1 MDWKTVRQCEY
12 KGWTII
18 DNGYGF
24 KAYGPNGGWL
34 WTRYYIDQLI
44 SEIDKREGNNS

>member
-1 MDWKTVRQCEY
+1 MNWKTVRQCEY

-24 KAYGPNGGWL
+24 KAYGPNSERIWS
-34 WTRYYIDQLI
+34 RYSID
-44 SEIDKREGNNS
+44 EILADIDERED